1 LAKLHGAI
9 ASLDQDIKNIEREE
23 SGKATWWGYFTSI
36 LQGPQET
43 EEARIKRDNDRLRKI
58 AARRIR
64 DSEVQREIAAVRDL
78 ENAINATHSSIT
90 SAEFK
95 IRTEKYREEREEREE
110 QEKRRM
116 EEERLRQEANRR
128 MAEELRKQ
136 QEKRRV
142 EEERLRQEANRRM
155 AEELRKQQEKQAQ
168 QANKGYKYPS
178 QEQGASRSRNSV
190 QSEGKQN
197 FHEKETCHHHGWWIQ
212 IDVPTP
218 CSRCSSVTRKFIFQC
233 PGCGKL
239 ACASCRE
246 AIKGVRFRSNRFG
259 NGTYHNSSQFT
270 DYTSYSERDNYFD

>member
-78 ENAINATHSSIT
+78 ENAINSTHSSIT

-95 IRTEKYREEREEREE
+95 IRTDKYREEREEREE

-116 EEERLRQEANRR
+116 EEERLRQE
-128 MAEELRKQ
+128 
-136 QEKRRV
+136 V
-142 EEERLRQEANRRM
+142 NRRM

-197 FHEKETCHHHGWWIQ
+197 FHEKETCRHQGWWIQ
-212 IDVPTP
+212 IDVSTP